1 MDQAGIIRDLLIWL
15 EGHLDQ
21 PLSLDNVAAKAG
33 YSKWHLQRMF
43 KDVTGHAI
51 GAYIRARRLSK
62 SAVALRLTARPIL
75 DIALQYRFDSQQTF
89 TRAFKKQFAQTPALY
104 RRSPEWSAFGI
115 RPPLR
120 LGEFT
125 MPEHKFVTL
134 EDTPLIGVTQSYSCS
149 LEQISD
155 FRHEMRYQFWHDFL
169 GNAPTIPPVLYG
181 LNETRPSQDKDDE
194 QEVFYTTAL
203 AQDQLK
209 RKDIKDTAGA
219 SDAKDYLS
227 VLKLS
232 YAVFQLLQLLYD
244 LLRPSVEKI
253 RALCWAHTLFG
264 ALKKNGFQFCLQG
277 PYIFSQ
283 SLRCDI
289 KASGSPAD
297 AFFLIDGLKTFQ
309 IFCVHVFACLFS
321 RDTPIV

>member
-134 EDTPLIGVTQSYSCS
+134 EDTP
-149 LEQISD
+149 
-155 FRHEMRYQFWHDFL
+155 
-169 GNAPTIPPVLYG
+169 TIPPVLYG

-203 AQDQLK
+203 AQDQADGYVLTGHPVMLQGGEYVMFTYEGLGTGVQEFILTVYGTCMPMLNLTR
-209 RKDIKDTAGA
+209 RKGQDIERYYPAE
-219 SDAKDYLS
+219 DAKAGD
-227 VLKLS
+227 
-232 YAVFQLLQLLYD
+232 
-244 LLRPSVEKI
+244 RPI
-253 RALCWAHTLFG
+253 
-264 ALKKNGFQFCLQG
+264 N
-277 PYIFSQ
+277 
-283 SLRCDI
+283 LRCEL
-289 KASGSPAD
+289 
-297 AFFLIDGLKTFQ
+297 LI
-309 IFCVHVFACLFS
+309 
-321 RDTPIV
+321 PIRR

>member
-1 MDQAGIIRDLLIWL
+1 MDQAGIIRDLLTWL
-15 EGHLDQ
+15 ESHLDQ
-21 PLSLDNVAAKAG
+21 PLALDNVAAKAG

-104 RRSPEWSAFGI
+104 RRAPDWSAFGM

-125 MPEHKFVTL
+125 PPQAHFVTL
-134 EDTPLIGVTQSYSCS
+134 PETHLVGVTQSYSCT

-155 FRHEMRYQFWHDFL
+155 FRNEMRIQFWTHFL
-169 GNAPTIPPVLYG
+169 GNSPTLPRVLYG
-181 LNETRPSQDKDDE
+181 LHEPRPSIEKDDE

-203 AQDQLK
+203 SPELANGYLPDSQPVVLDGGDYVQFNYEGPGTGLQDFILTVYGTCMPSLNLTR
-209 RKDIKDTAGA
+209 RKGQDIERFFPQEEARVEERPLQIRCE
-219 SDAKDYLS
+219 YLIP
-227 VLKLS
+227 V
-232 YAVFQLLQLLYD
+232 
-244 LLRPSVEKI
+244 R
-253 RALCWAHTLFG
+253 R
-264 ALKKNGFQFCLQG
+264 
-277 PYIFSQ
+277 
-283 SLRCDI
+283 
-289 KASGSPAD
+289 
-297 AFFLIDGLKTFQ
+297 
-309 IFCVHVFACLFS
+309 
-321 RDTPIV
+321 

>member
-1 MDQAGIIRDLLIWL
+1 MDQAGIIRDLLTWL

-89 TRAFKKQFAQTPALY
+89 TRAFKKQFTQTPALY
-104 RRSPEWSAFGI
+104 RRSPDWSAFGM

-120 LGEFT
+120 LDEYAL
-125 MPEHKFVTL
+125 PQAQFVTL
-134 EDTPLIGVTQSYSCS
+134 PETHLVGVTQSYSCT

-155 FRHEMRYQFWHDFL
+155 FRNEMRIQFWTQFL
-169 GNAPTIPPVLYG
+169 GNSPTLPRVLYG
-181 LNETRPSQDKDDE
+181 LHEPRPSIERDDE

-203 AQDQLK
+203 APEL
-209 RKDIKDTAGA
+209 A
-219 SDAKDYLS
+219 
-227 VLKLS
+227 
-232 YAVFQLLQLLYD
+232 
-244 LLRPSVEKI
+244 
-253 RALCWAHTLFG
+253 
-264 ALKKNGFQFCLQG
+264 NGFLPDSHPVRLEGGDYVQFDYEGPGTGLQEFILTIYG
-277 PYIFSQ
+277 TCMP
-283 SLRCDI
+283 SLNLTRRKGQDIERFFPQEEARVQDRPMQIRCEY
-289 KASGSPAD
+289 
-297 AFFLIDGLKTFQ
+297 LIP
-309 IFCVHVFACLFS
+309 V
-321 RDTPIV
+321 RR

>member
-120 LGEFT
+120 LVNSLCQST
-125 MPEHKFVTL
+125 NLSPRRYAADWCYPELLLF
-134 EDTPLIGVTQSYSCS
+134 
-149 LEQISD
+149 
-155 FRHEMRYQFWHDFL
+155 
-169 GNAPTIPPVLYG
+169 
-181 LNETRPSQDKDDE
+181 
-194 QEVFYTTAL
+194 
-203 AQDQLK
+203 
-209 RKDIKDTAGA
+209 AGA
-219 SDAKDYLS
+219 NL
-227 VLKLS
+227 
-232 YAVFQLLQLLYD
+232 
-244 LLRPSVEKI
+244 
-253 RALCWAHTLFG
+253 
-264 ALKKNGFQFCLQG
+264 
-277 PYIFSQ
+277 
-283 SLRCDI
+283 
-289 KASGSPAD
+289 
-297 AFFLIDGLKTFQ
+297 
-309 IFCVHVFACLFS
+309 
-321 RDTPIV
+321 